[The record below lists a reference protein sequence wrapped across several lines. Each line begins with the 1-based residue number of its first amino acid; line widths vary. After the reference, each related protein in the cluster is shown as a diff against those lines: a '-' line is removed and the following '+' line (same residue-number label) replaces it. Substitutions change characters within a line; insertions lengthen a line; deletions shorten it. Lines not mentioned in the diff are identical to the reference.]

1 MSSPTSRASSK
12 RTRCGGARIAGA
24 ALAACLA
31 LAAPA
36 AAQTDAA
43 QTDAVQIGA
52 TQTAAAQTGAAAQDG
67 AGPDFHAIWEGR
79 CLACHGHAGP
89 FVRERL
95 TFDHDAILGREGRE
109 IGPFLERHG
118 GGLPPDQIALFL
130 RVFARQL
137 ASGGFY
143 ARECRICHDS
153 ARDLARL
160 RLVLRDGRLMGR
172 YSGREIAPF
181 LATHARM
188 TPPEAEA
195 MTEALTAIL
204 QGAR

>member
-1 MSSPTSRASSK
+1 MQP
-12 RTRCGGARIAGA
+12 G
-24 ALAACLA
+24 
-31 LAAPA
+31 PA
-36 AAQTDAA
+36 QPDPAQLGAAQTEAA
-43 QTDAVQIGA
+43 P
-52 TQTAAAQTGAAAQDG
+52 QDG
-67 AGPDFHAIWEGR
+67 AAPDFHAIWEAR

-95 TFDHDAILGREGRE
+95 TFDHDEIHGREGRE

-118 GGLPPDQIALFL
+118 GGLEPDQIALFL

-143 ARECRICHDS
+143 ERECRICHDS

-172 YSGREIAPF
+172 YSDREIAPF